1 MPTLDQ
7 MVEEAR
13 LIDDPELLHRHYCRM
28 IRTHVGYCAAFGKA
42 ASDRFN
48 CHGYTYDI
56 MATQGYMWQSLPLLI
71 QEFDATRGK
80 ASTCWRKV
88 TLRLIRKD
96 AYDQTYVAS
105 VRVPSNTMDRYS
117 SEALP
122 CEDDEPI
129 DEAFMVIMDVI
140 LGEN

>member
-1 MPTLDQ
+1 MPSLDQ
-7 MVEEAR
+7 MVADAR
-13 LIDDPELLHRHYCRM
+13 LITDEEQLYRHYCK
-28 IRTHVGYCAAFGKA
+28 IISTHIGYCASIGKG

-48 CHGYTYDI
+48 CNGYTYDI
-56 MATQGYMWQSLPLLI
+56 MATLGYMWQSIPLLI

-122 CEDDEPI
+122 SEDDEPI
-129 DEAFMVIMDVI
+129 DVAFLVMMDAI
-140 LGEN
+140 LGED